1 MIIPERVTWDK
12 NSVIIGFSTF
22 LNALK
27 YPQIHVLK
35 AMKGRERDINIIIE
49 VSFKP
54 FKRIRE
60 IFSLKNI
67 VS

>member
-1 MIIPERVTWDK
+1 
-12 NSVIIGFSTF
+12 
-22 LNALK
+22 
-27 YPQIHVLK
+27 
-35 AMKGRERDINIIIE
+35 MKGRERDINIIIE

-67 VS
+67 VDIQTINEIIAHIL